1 MTCIS
6 GFYII
11 KEMEATVSDV
21 NVQALQRG
29 LHFLLYGEEG
39 KENEMEEKNKMGT
52 MAMPKLVINMSL
64 PLMISLLVQSLYNIV
79 DSIFVARMGEA
90 ALTAVSLAFPVQ
102 ILMVAF
108 SVGTSVGLSALL
120 SHSLGAGDRK
130 TAGNTAASGVL
141 LALAGM
147 AVFMIL
153 GIFCSGTFV
162 RLFTE
167 DPEIGAYCEEYLFIC
182 MVFCGG
188 TFLSTMYQRFLQS
201 VGDTFDSM
209 ITLVSGAVTNTI
221 LDPIM
226 IFGWL
231 GLPAMGVRGAAIATV
246 IGQWVS
252 ALLAILLNRFRNPE
266 VKVRFRGYRPDPRV
280 FREIYRVGLPTI
292 VTQALGSIMV
302 TAVNGIMISFSST
315 AVAFFGV
322 YYKLQNFLCLP
333 MNGLGQASIPIAGYN
348 LGAGKKERVLQL
360 LKTVVPIGAG
370 VGIAA
375 ALLFAALPAQLLG
388 LFSASREMLELG
400 VPALRIICGTF
411 PLAAVTIV
419 MGYTISGLGN
429 GVINMLGTA
438 LRQLVLLVPAVYLFS
453 RYLGIAYA
461 WYGFWVSETAAVIC
475 CALLVRRELRRK
487 GILQAGQKDSVC

>member
-153 GIFCSGTFV
+153 G
-162 RLFTE
+162 
-167 DPEIGAYCEEYLFIC
+167 
-182 MVFCGG
+182 
-188 TFLSTMYQRFLQS
+188 TFL
-201 VGDTFDSM
+201 
-209 ITLVSGAVTNTI
+209 
-221 LDPIM
+221 
-226 IFGWL
+226 FG
-231 GLPAMGVRGAAIATV
+231 
-246 IGQWVS
+246 
-252 ALLAILLNRFRNPE
+252 N
-266 VKVRFRGYRPDPRV
+266 
-280 FREIYRVGLPTI
+280 
-292 VTQALGSIMV
+292 
-302 TAVNGIMISFSST
+302 
-315 AVAFFGV
+315 
-322 YYKLQNFLCLP
+322 LC
-333 MNGLGQASIPIAGYN
+333 Q
-348 LGAGKKERVLQL
+348 
-360 LKTVVPIGAG
+360 
-370 VGIAA
+370 
-375 ALLFAALPAQLLG
+375 
-388 LFSASREMLELG
+388 
-400 VPALRIICGTF
+400 
-411 PLAAVTIV
+411 
-419 MGYTISGLGN
+419 
-429 GVINMLGTA
+429 
-438 LRQLVLLVPAVYLFS
+438 AVYGRS
-453 RYLGIAYA
+453 GDR
-461 WYGFWVSETAAVIC
+461 S
-475 CALLVRRELRRK
+475 LL
-487 GILQAGQKDSVC
+487 